1 MARVGRNLA
10 IPETRRPDTNSR
22 EPASLKSSL
31 GNSYVL
37 APPQREN
44 ALGSRVSF
52 RCRVSSPEF
61 NGPILPNLHSH
72 RLGLE

>member
-44 ALGSRVSF
+44 TLVSRVSF
-52 RCRVSSPEF
+52 RCRVS
-61 NGPILPNLHSH
+61 
-72 RLGLE
+72 